1 MRIHRIDF
9 DTNWLKTNI
18 DNSHVQLLQ
27 MVLEAVRPAQHSAP
41 AGGTDLKYFKS
52 DSTHDKVT
60 LFKVNLPTLQA
71 CTDHRRNDRHGTG
84 RPGSSC

>member
-27 MVLEAVRPAQHSAP
+27 MVLEAVRPAQQSAP

-52 DSTHDKVT
+52 DS
-60 LFKVNLPTLQA
+60 
-71 CTDHRRNDRHGTG
+71 
-84 RPGSSC
+84 